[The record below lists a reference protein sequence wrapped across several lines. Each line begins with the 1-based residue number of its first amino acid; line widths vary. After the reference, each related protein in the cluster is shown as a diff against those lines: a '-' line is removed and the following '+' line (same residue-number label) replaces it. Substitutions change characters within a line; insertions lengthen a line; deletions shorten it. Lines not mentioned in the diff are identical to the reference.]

1 MLVGFRITGL
11 GSRVYGFWDLRLHV
25 PTWHS
30 IYLSLEV
37 QVPLSAPGEGFYT
50 GIFGSFKGAPLK
62 NPQRGPFNEALKEP
76 YDM

>member
-1 MLVGFRITGL
+1 M
-11 GSRVYGFWDLRLHV
+11 